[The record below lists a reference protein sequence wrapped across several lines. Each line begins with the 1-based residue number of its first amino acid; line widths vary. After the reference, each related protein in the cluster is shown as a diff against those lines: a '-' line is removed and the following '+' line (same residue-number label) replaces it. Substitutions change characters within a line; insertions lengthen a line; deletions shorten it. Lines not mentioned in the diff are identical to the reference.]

1 MMNGSDTVNL
11 WIDRVETGIAP
22 IGTLL
27 LVTDGQSL
35 CALDFADY
43 ESRLQQLLTKQY
55 PQFNLIDQANPQGF
69 SDCLRAYLRGDWHS
83 LDEIPVNPGGTAFQ
97 QQVWLALR
105 TIPAGESR
113 SYGQLAAQLG
123 KPGAA
128 RAVGLANSLNPVAIV
143 LPCHRVIGASGQL
156 TGYAGGL
163 GRKRWLLEHE
173 ASDRQMHLGSA
184 IA

>member
-1 MMNGSDTVNL
+1 MKL
-11 WIDRVETGIAP
+11 WIDRIETGIAP

-35 CALDFADY
+35 CALDFADT
-43 ESRLQQLLTKQY
+43 ESRLQQLLAKHY
-55 PQFNLIDQANPQGF
+55 PQFNLIEQENPQGF
-69 SDCLRAYLRGDWHS
+69 SDCLRAYFRGDWHS
-83 LDEIPVNPGGTAFQ
+83 LEAIPVRLGGTAFQ
-97 QQVWLALR
+97 QQVWSELQA
-105 TIPAGESR
+105 IPVGESR
-113 SYGQLAAQLG
+113 SYGQLAARLG

-163 GRKRWLLEHE
+163 ERKRWLLAHE
-173 ASDRQMHLGSA
+173 QSA
-184 IA
+184 QQLQLE